1 MFFFAVTTTV
11 VAQSSPNSA
20 GQQKGFLIYEAF
32 EGDSNADG
40 QVITLTSSA
49 TYQFNSHFSA
59 GMGLP
64 IYFDRASSA
73 TTGTTSSSGI
83 GNAFVALH
91 AGWKQPS
98 LNYATSLTGAAPTGD
113 SKKGLSTGHA
123 TFDWDNRF
131 DHDFSWLTP
140 FVDLGLANSVTD
152 TRFFKRPFTSYGHL
166 AHFEGGTDVDLSH
179 SLSLTL
185 SAYDIAPWGTQ
196 TLASRVVR
204 SGAAGSPGAV
214 KRGRVFENAHQTT
227 GTAVLA
233 RDNGFTAGLSMSP
246 RPYLDL
252 SLGYSRSVHYAL
264 NTVSFGV
271 GVNLSSLFG
280 KTSRPVY

>member
-1 MFFFAVTTTV
+1 
-11 VAQSSPNSA
+11 
-20 GQQKGFLIYEAF
+20 
-32 EGDSNADG
+32 
-40 QVITLTSSA
+40 LTSSA
-49 TYQFNSHFSA
+49 TYQFNSNFSA
-59 GMGLP
+59 GMGIP

-73 TTGTTSSSGI
+73 ATGTTSSSGI
-83 GNAFVALH
+83 GNAFVTLH
-91 AGWKQPS
+91 AGWKQP
-98 LNYATSLTGAAPTGD
+98 LLHYATSLTGTAPTGD

-123 TFDWDNRF
+123 TFDWDNRL

-152 TRFFKRPFTSYGHL
+152 TRFFQRPFTSFGHL

-179 SLSLTL
+179 SLSLTF

-196 TLASRVVR
+196 TLASRVVG

-214 KRGRVFENAHQTT
+214 KHGRVFENAHQTT
-227 GTAVLA
+227 GTAALA
-233 RDNGFTAGLSMSP
+233 RDNGFTAGLSLSP
-246 RPYLDL
+246 KPYLDL

-264 NTVSFGV
+264 NTVSFGA

-280 KTSRPVY
+280 KTSRPVH